1 MESRANH
8 ILIGSF
14 VLLGIIGIF
23 AFVIWK
29 AKIDIA
35 TEPNYFDIHFS
46 KSVSGLPLGG
56 DVRYRGI
63 KIGTVADIA
72 IKADDPSIVVVRI
85 EVHGDTVLREG
96 DAATLKLLGVTGLTF
111 INIEGAIAAAAPLR
125 PAGSVQIPVLP
136 SRQSE
141 VDQLVQG
148 APELLRQGTLLAT
161 RLSELFSAD
170 NQELVHQILA
180 DINQLTS
187 AVASS
192 GETIQGVIESIE
204 SSAKEL
210 ATTAIAVR
218 GAAARFNDLLDQATD
233 VLNVTTSTIADARAT
248 VGKVDDIV
256 DNDVANLVAD
266 LRRAASSIDRL
277 TTEANALLVNNKDS
291 IEEFAVDGLSEFTRF
306 VSEARLLVAGMSR
319 VAERLEAQGGR
330 FFLDNNQSDFRA
342 E

>member
-8 ILIGSF
+8 VLIGSF

-29 AKIDIA
+29 AKIDVA
-35 TEPNYFDIHFS
+35 SQPNYFDIYFS
-46 KSVSGLPLGG
+46 DSVSGLPLGG

-72 IKADDPSIVVVRI
+72 VKADDPSVVVVRI
-85 EVHGDTVLREG
+85 EVRGDMVLREG
-96 DAATLKLLGVTGLTF
+96 DAATLKLLGITGVTF
-111 INIEGAIAAAAPLR
+111 VNIEGAIADAAPLG
-125 PAGSVQIPVLP
+125 PTDSGQIPVLP

-161 RLSELFSAD
+161 RLSELFDAD
-170 NQELVHQILA
+170 NQDLVHRILA
-180 DINQLTS
+180 DIEQLTS

-192 GETIQGVIESIE
+192 GETIRSVIDLVE
-204 SSAKEL
+204 SSTEEL
-210 ATTAIAVR
+210 ATAAGAVR
-218 GAAARFNDLLDQATD
+218 EAAVRFDELLDQASG

-248 VGKVDDIV
+248 VGKVDQIV
-256 DNDVANLVAD
+256 DNDVARLVAD

-277 TTEANALLVNNKDS
+277 TTEATALLVDNKDS
-291 IEEFAVDGLSEFTRF
+291 IEEFTGDGLAEFTRF
-306 VSEARLLVAGMSR
+306 VADARLLVAGMSR

-330 FFLDNNQSDFRA
+330 YFLNNNQSDFRA

>member
-8 ILIGSF
+8 ILIGGF

-29 AKIDIA
+29 AKIDVA
-35 TEPNYFDIHFS
+35 TQPNYYEIHFS
-46 KSVSGLPLGG
+46 DSVSGLPLGG

-72 IKADDPSIVVVRI
+72 VKADDPAIVVVRI
-85 EVHGDTVLREG
+85 EVHGDTVLREW
-96 DAATLKLLGVTGLTF
+96 DAATLKLLGVTGVTF
-111 INIEGAIAAAAPLR
+111 INIEGAIAAAAPIQAGD
-125 PAGSVQIPVLP
+125 PAQIPILP
-136 SRQSE
+136 TRQSE
-141 VDQLVQG
+141 VEQLVQG

-161 RLSELFSAD
+161 RLSELFNVD
-170 NQELVHQILA
+170 NRDLVHQILT

-192 GETIQGVIESIE
+192 GETIQSVIESVE
-204 SSAKEL
+204 SSTKEL
-210 ATTAIAVR
+210 AATAVAVR
-218 GAAARFNDLLDQATD
+218 GAAARFNDLLDQASD
-233 VLNVTTSTIADARAT
+233 VVNVTTSTIADARAT
-248 VGKVDDIV
+248 VGKVDNII
-256 DNDVANLVAD
+256 DNDVASLVAD

-277 TTEANALLVNNKDS
+277 TTEANALLVDNRDS
-291 IEEFAVDGLSEFTRF
+291 IEEFTVDGLGEFTRF
-306 VSEARLLVAGMSR
+306 VADARLLVAGMSR

-330 FFLDNNQSDFRA
+330 FFLNNNQSDFRA